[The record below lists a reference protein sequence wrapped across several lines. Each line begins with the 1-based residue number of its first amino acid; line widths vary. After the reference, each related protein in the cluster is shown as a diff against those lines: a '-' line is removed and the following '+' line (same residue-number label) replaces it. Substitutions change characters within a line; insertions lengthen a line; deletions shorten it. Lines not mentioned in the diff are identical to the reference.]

1 MNQKLK
7 NQHIQLAQHNEQACD
22 FLNSSNRYFDW
33 VITSAFYAA
42 LHYVSAVI
50 FPLKYDLDG
59 ETETANDIGA
69 YRECI
74 RSREN
79 KHKLMADLVYRNCRG
94 IGYSYR
100 ALLDLSYAARYETSG
115 HTRLYSDRARHYMTA
130 IKAYCIDAS
139 HSHNVQVQEPEG
151 RMFQSNR

>member
-1 MNQKLK
+1 MSQRLK
-7 NQHIQLAQHNEQACD
+7 NQHINLAQHNEQACD
-22 FLNSSNRYFDW
+22 YLNSSNRYFDW

-50 FPLKYDLDG
+50 FPLQYDLEG
-59 ETETANDIGA
+59 ETETVNDVGT

-79 KHKLMADLVYRNCRG
+79 KHKLMVTLVYKHCRG

-100 ALLDLSYAARYETSG
+100 TLLNLSYAARYETTC
-115 HTRLYSDRARHYMTA
+115 HTRLYSDQARRYMTA
-130 IKAYCIDAS
+130 IKAYCVDDNQPYDAQ
-139 HSHNVQVQEPEG
+139 NKEREDQ
-151 RMFQSNR
+151 MFQAKN